1 MFVTD
6 LNLENFRNYS
16 KGSFSFCEG
25 INVLEGG
32 NAVGKTNLVEAV
44 SFCAFGKSPR
54 TPRDKEL
61 IKWEE
66 EFAKISLKAQTK
78 YRGLKISAMI
88 SKNGDKRIAVDGVGI
103 SKLGEFIG
111 RLSVVFFSPDEI
123 KMIKETPQERRKF
136 MDISLSQQSKS
147 YFYALQRY
155 NKILTSRNNV
165 LKDSFANKQ
174 IKDTL
179 PVWNMQLAKEGAEII
194 ERRKEFISF
203 IQPIVDDCHR
213 RVAGRDNGL
222 TVCYETS
229 IKGENTEEELLKAL
243 ETSLEKDLRLG
254 YTTVGP
260 HRDDMVVLSENVDLR
275 SFGSQGQQRTASLA
289 LKLAETQVIELKTGE
304 KPILILDD
312 VLSELDPKRREQ
324 LLKQARVQQTLLTCT
339 DYTEDKSIVN
349 NFIRL

>member
-6 LNLENFRNYS
+6 LNLENYRNYS

-25 INVLEGG
+25 INVLEGP

-44 SFCAFGKSPR
+44 YFGAFGKSPR
-54 TPRDKEL
+54 TSRDKEL
-61 IKWEE
+61 IKWDEE
-66 EFAKISLKAQTK
+66 YAKISLKAQTK

-88 SKNGDKRIAVDGVGI
+88 SKNGEKRIAVDGVGI

-155 NKILTSRNNV
+155 NKILANRNNV
-165 LKDSFANKQ
+165 LKDSSFNKQ
-174 IKDTL
+174 LKDTL
-179 PVWNMQLAKEGAEII
+179 PVWNFQLAHEGAEII
-194 ERRKEFISF
+194 ERRKEFIEF
-203 IQPIVDDCHR
+203 IRPIVDDCHR
-213 RVAGRDNGL
+213 RVAGPSSGL
-222 TVCYETS
+222 MVCYETS
-229 IKGENTEEELLKAL
+229 VKGENTEEELLKAL
-243 ETSLEKDLRLG
+243 ELNLEKDLRLG

-312 VLSELDPKRREQ
+312 VLSELDPQRREH

-339 DYTEDKSIVN
+339 DYTEDKSIVS